1 MAKGKDNGKGKGKG
15 KAKVEDVI
23 SVEQESVIPVPKSDL
38 ITALTGLIRPE
49 QVVQEDPAEF
59 HKLCKRIEYTIRA
72 WYLMQFEEMMQLY
85 LLFDPID
92 GNQRLEQRKL
102 SREKIDTLELDFL
115 EHFFKVMEKSNF
127 KLATDEEIEAA
138 LSENYLLNLPIE
150 VDESKLDNK
159 LLQRYFQKHPCEN
172 LPRFS
177 EKYIIFHRGVGTDH
191 TTGYFFMEKLDTII
205 TSIWTKFLRATRLER
220 FISKRSSNILRKDTE
235 ETTRI
240 IDDSKELFKRK
251 RIENMEFR
259 TQDLLGK
266 IEIQEPTFKRI
277 IVVYRRASTKDKIDR
292 GIYVKHFRNIPMAD
306 LELVLPEKKNP
317 SLTPR
322 DWVSFLI
329 TMVLGLITLIGSFKM
344 PKAEIRV
351 VLTIIFGLIGYCAKI
366 YFTFQQDIATYQNLI
381 TKSMF
386 DKQLD
391 TGKATLLHLCDDV
404 IQQEVKE
411 VIVSYFI
418 LMRERELTKEALDR
432 HCEKLITEEFGKN
445 CNFEVEDAI
454 RKLEKLGIVTRSD
467 EMIRAVPLKQA
478 NDIIGVTTE
487 ELVLMKAKQAQASSC

>member
-1 MAKGKDNGKGKGKG
+1 MAKGKGNGKGKGKG

-23 SVEQESVIPVPKSDL
+23 RVERESVIPVPKADL
-38 ITALTGLIRPE
+38 ITALTNRIGPG
-49 QVVQEDPAEF
+49 QDMQQAEF

-92 GNQRLEQRKL
+92 GNERLERRKL
-102 SREKIDTLELDFL
+102 SNEEIDTLELKFL
-115 EHFFKVMEKSNF
+115 GHFFKVIEKSNF
-127 KLATDEEIEAA
+127 KLAADEEIEVA
-138 LSENYLLNLPIE
+138 LSEHYLLNLPIE
-150 VDESKLDNK
+150 VDESKLDKK
-159 LLQRYFQKHPCEN
+159 LLPRYFEKHSHEN
-172 LPRFS
+172 LPHFS
-177 EKYIIFHRGVGTDH
+177 DKYIIFHRGIGTDH

-205 TSIWTKFLRATRLER
+205 TRIWTRFLRVTRLQR
-220 FISKRSSNILRKDTE
+220 FISKRSSIILRNDRE
-235 ETTRI
+235 ETTGI

-277 IVVYRRASTKDKIDR
+277 IVIYRRASTDDKIDR

-322 DWVSFLI
+322 DWVSFLVS
-329 TMVLGLITLIGSFKM
+329 TVLGLITLLGSFEM
-344 PKAEIRV
+344 PKADIRV
-351 VLTIIFGLIGYCAKI
+351 VFVIIFGLIVYCAKI
-366 YFTFQQDIATYQNLI
+366 YFTFQQDIATYQNLM

-391 TGKATLLHLCDDV
+391 SGKATLLHLCDDV

-418 LMRERELTKEALDR
+418 LMRKGELTVEALDH
-432 HCEKLITEEFGKN
+432 HCEELIREEFGLN
-445 CNFEVEDAI
+445 CNFEVVDAI
-454 RKLEKLGIVTRSD
+454 EKLEKLGIVTRSD
-467 EMIRAVPLKQA
+467 GNIRCVPLKEA
-478 NDIIGVTTE
+478 NNIIGVTTE
-487 ELVLMKAKQAQASSC
+487 ELVLMKSKQNQAPSC

>member
-1 MAKGKDNGKGKGKG
+1 MAKGKGNGKGKGKG

-23 SVEQESVIPVPKSDL
+23 TVEQESVIPVPKADL
-38 ITALTGLIRPE
+38 IMALTRLMI
-49 QVVQEDPAEF
+49 VQEDPTEF
-59 HKLCKRIEYTIRA
+59 KKLCKRIEYTIRA

-102 SREKIDTLELDFL
+102 SCEKIDTLELNFL

-127 KLATDEEIEAA
+127 KLATDDEIEVA
-138 LSENYLLNLPIE
+138 LSEHYLLNLPIE

-159 LLQRYFQKHPCEN
+159 LLPRYFQKHPCKN
-172 LPRFS
+172 LPHFS

-205 TSIWTKFLRATRLER
+205 TRIWTRFLRATRLER
-220 FISKRSSNILRKDTE
+220 FISKRPSIISRKDTE
-235 ETTRI
+235 ETIRI

-259 TQDLLGK
+259 AQDLLGK

-277 IVVYRRASTKDKIDR
+277 IVIYRRASTNDKIDR

-317 SLTPR
+317 SLTPW
-322 DWVSFLI
+322 DWVTFLI
-329 TMVLGLITLIGSFKM
+329 SMVLGLITLISSFKM
-344 PKAEIRV
+344 PKAGIRI
-351 VLTIIFGLIGYCAKI
+351 VLAIIFSFISYCAKS

-381 TKSMF
+381 TKSMY

-411 VIVSYFI
+411 VIVSYFT
-418 LMRERELTKEALDR
+418 LMRGRELTEEDLGHD
-432 HCEKLITEEFGKN
+432 CDKLIRDEFRLN
-445 CNFEVEDAI
+445 CNFEVHDAI
-454 RKLEKLGIVTRSD
+454 TKLEKLGIVTRSD
-467 EMIRAVPLKQA
+467 GKIRPVPLEQA
-478 NDIIGVTTE
+478 NNIIGVTTE
-487 ELVLMKAKQAQASSC
+487 ELVLMKSKQAQSSSC